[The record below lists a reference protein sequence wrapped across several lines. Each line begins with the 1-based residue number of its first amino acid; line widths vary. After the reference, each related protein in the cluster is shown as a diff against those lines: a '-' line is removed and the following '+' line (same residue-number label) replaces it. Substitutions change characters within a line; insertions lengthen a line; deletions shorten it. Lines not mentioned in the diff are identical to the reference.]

1 MPKMEQVPK
10 PVVLF
15 YPTGIVHFRNLEI
28 LKKSLPGSRFRVI
41 LEPWVKEK
49 AAEVLENMEP
59 GNLAVV
65 ENGQLSREAWEH
77 VGALFLSMAY
87 PNRFRLELVYEAAK
101 RDIPVIAIEEVNQLA
116 LNDGVI
122 NHYFLPLDYIGV
134 PSDEERE
141 KFLQLGVPGEAVMV
155 TGWPFFDYETAL
167 KNHRYFDMR
176 IKYDLPAQ
184 VKCCLLVLGS
194 LKESDMVSLETRKV
208 RQEILQIVSG
218 GLPDTYRLLIKPH
231 PIETETGLAE
241 IQRQVP
247 DAIVLD
253 PKYPIEILLSQSDLV
268 VNRGNSQVTLLAMI
282 LEKPVIVVPAGL
294 KTIFHGTADFLIS
307 NSPTEFR
314 RILGEYSRGE
324 EKGYSKILSTHFP
337 FTQKQTMEKV
347 NHLFST
353 ALKKR
358 PTNNMDKK
366 IYISVL
372 FAFLGDMGRA
382 KEIVLEFSQHEKVVL
397 LKKLYHHVISPGEFR
412 ILLDYFP
419 GKIMRWHL
427 QALFIRSL
435 IKGKSRKAEAGYQLP
450 LLEGFDGEVNPH
462 YFMEDIVNRVELEYR
477 AGNETKAEELIEKF
491 YEDYS
496 VFDYYK
502 QAFDMLR
509 FVYHNRRK
517 YWSFRKTL
525 WLLRNLNKA
534 YTRKFIKENLGSL
547 RSQLE

>member
-1 MPKMEQVPK
+1 MNRESKSVI
-10 PVVLF
+10 LF

-28 LKKSLPGSRFRVI
+28 LKKSLPGSMFRVI

-59 GNLAVV
+59 GDLALV
-65 ENGQLSREAWEH
+65 ENGQLSRDAWEH
-77 VGALFLSMAY
+77 VDILFLSMAY
-87 PNRFRLELVYEAAK
+87 PNRFRLELVYEAAR

-134 PSDEERE
+134 PSNEERE
-141 KFLQLGVPGEAVMV
+141 KFLQLGVPGDSVMV
-155 TGWPFFDYETAL
+155 TGWPFFDYKTVL
-167 KNHRYFDMR
+167 QNHRYFNMR
-176 IKYDLPAQ
+176 AKYNLPGQ

-194 LKESDMVSLETRKV
+194 LKERDMVSLETRKV
-208 RQEILQIVSG
+208 RQEILRIVSA
-218 GLPDTYRLLIKPH
+218 GLPDAYRLLIKPH
-231 PIETETGLAE
+231 PIETGAGLAE
-241 IQRQVP
+241 IQKQAP
-247 DAIVLD
+247 AAIILD

-282 LEKPVIVVPAGL
+282 LKKPVIAVPAGL
-294 KTIFHGTADFLIS
+294 KTIFHGTADFLVS
-307 NSPTEFR
+307 NSPDEFR
-314 RILGEYSRGE
+314 RILEEYSRGE
-324 EKGYSKILSTHFP
+324 EKDYSKILNTHFP
-337 FTQKQTMEKV
+337 FTQKQTLEKV
-347 NHLFST
+347 NHLFSA
-353 ALKKR
+353 ALNKR
-358 PTNNMDKK
+358 PIDGMDKK
-366 IYISVL
+366 IHISVL

-382 KEIVLEFSQHEKVVL
+382 REIVLEFSQHEKVVL
-397 LKKLYHHVISPGEFR
+397 LKKLFHHVIAPGEFK

-419 GKIMRWHL
+419 GKILRWHL

-435 IKGKSRKAEAGYQLP
+435 IKGKNRKREAGSCLS

-462 YFMEDIVNRVELEYR
+462 YFVEDIVNRVELEYR

-509 FVYHNRRK
+509 FVYHHRRQ
-517 YWSFRKTL
+517 YWSFRKAL
-525 WLLRNLNKA
+525 WLLGNLNKA
-534 YTRKFIKENLGSL
+534 YTRKYVKENLSSL
-547 RSQLE
+547 RS

>member
-1 MPKMEQVPK
+1 MIKMNQERK
-10 PVVLF
+10 PVILF

-41 LEPWVKEK
+41 LESWVKEK

-65 ENGQLSREAWEH
+65 ENEQLSRDAWEH

-101 RDIPVIAIEEVNQLA
+101 RDIPVMAIEEVNQLA

-134 PSDEERE
+134 PSNQERE
-141 KFLQLGVPGEAVMV
+141 KFLQLGVPEEAVMV

-167 KNHRYFDMR
+167 QNHGNFDMR
-176 IKYDLPAQ
+176 TKYNLPAE

-194 LKESDMVSLETRKV
+194 LKELDMVSLETRKV
-208 RQEILQIVSG
+208 RQEILRIVSG
-218 GLPDTYRLLIKPH
+218 GLLDTYRLLIKPH

-241 IQRQVP
+241 IQKQVP

-253 PKYPIEILLSQSDLV
+253 PKIPIEILLSQSDLV

-282 LEKPVIVVPAGL
+282 LEKPIIVVPVGL
-294 KTIFHGTADFLIS
+294 KTIFHGTADLLIS
-307 NSPTEFR
+307 NSPAEFR
-314 RILGEYSRGE
+314 RILEDYARGE
-324 EKGYSKILSTHFP
+324 KKDYSKILSIHFP
-337 FTQKQTMEKV
+337 FTQEQALEKV
-347 NHLFST
+347 NHLFAA
-353 ALKKR
+353 ALEKER
-358 PTNNMDKK
+358 TGSMDKK
-366 IYISVL
+366 NCISVL
-372 FAFLGDMGRA
+372 FAFLGDMERA
-382 KEIVLEFSQHEKVVL
+382 KEIVVEFPQHEQALL
-397 LKKLYHHVISPGEFR
+397 LKKLYHHDIAPGEFK

-427 QALFIRSL
+427 QALFIRAFT
-435 IKGKSRKAEAGYQLP
+435 KGKSRKEGAEYRLS

-462 YFMEDIVNRVELEYR
+462 YFMEDIVKRVELEYR

-491 YEDYS
+491 YEDYA

-502 QAFDMLR
+502 QAFDMPR

-517 YWSFRKTL
+517 YWSFRKAL

-534 YTRKFIKENLGSL
+534 YTRKYVKENLGSL
-547 RSQLE
+547 RSQRE

>member
-1 MPKMEQVPK
+1 MNQESK
-10 PVVLF
+10 PVILF

-65 ENGQLSREAWEH
+65 ENGQLSRDAWEH

-101 RDIPVIAIEEVNQLA
+101 RDIPVMAIEEVNQLA

-134 PSDEERE
+134 PSNEERE
-141 KFLQLGVPGEAVMV
+141 KFLQLGVPEEAVMV

-167 KNHRYFDMR
+167 KNLRHFDVR
-176 IKYDLPAQ
+176 TKYNLPAE

-194 LKESDMVSLETRKV
+194 LKERDMVSLETWKV
-208 RQEILQIVSG
+208 RQEILRIVSG
-218 GLPDTYRLLIKPH
+218 GLPDTYQLLIKPH

-241 IQRQVP
+241 IQKQVP

-253 PKYPIEILLSQSDLV
+253 PKIPIEILLSQSDLV
-268 VNRGNSQVTLLAMI
+268 VNRGNSQVALLAMI
-282 LEKPVIVVPAGL
+282 LEKPVIVAPAGL

-307 NSPTEFR
+307 NSPAEFR
-314 RILGEYSRGE
+314 RILEDYAGGE
-324 EKGYSKILSTHFP
+324 KKDYSKVLSTHFP
-337 FTQKQTMEKV
+337 FTQEQALEKV
-347 NHLFST
+347 NHLFAA
-353 ALKKR
+353 ALEKGQ
-358 PTNNMDKK
+358 TGSMDKK
-366 IYISVL
+366 ICISVL
-372 FAFLGDMGRA
+372 FAFLGDIGRA
-382 KEIVLEFSQHEKVVL
+382 AEILVECPQHEQVIL
-397 LKKLYHHVISPGEFR
+397 LKKLYHHEIAPEEFK

-427 QALFIRSL
+427 QALLIRFL
-435 IKGKSRKAEAGYQLP
+435 ISGKSNRKEGAEYRLS

-462 YFMEDIVNRVELEYR
+462 YFMEDIVKRVELEYR
-477 AGNETKAEELIEKF
+477 AGNEAKAEELIERF

-496 VFDYYK
+496 VFGYYR
-502 QAFDMLR
+502 QVFDMLR
-509 FVYHNRRK
+509 FVYHHSRK

-525 WLLRNLNKA
+525 WLLGNFNTS
-534 YTRKFIKENLGSL
+534 YTRKFIKENLSSL
-547 RSQLE
+547 RSQRE